1 MVCVC
6 VYVGVCVC
14 IRNIHIDHDIKHSN
28 HDSRRRYVF
37 RKDQHGNRSRM
48 MISRRTRG
56 GEMRRSR
63 YLHGNIMQ
71 GDAGVHGR
79 PYMAPNI
86 SREMT
91 PIKPNMLITGRT
103 LY

>member
-1 MVCVC
+1 
-6 VYVGVCVC
+6 
-14 IRNIHIDHDIKHSN
+14 
-28 HDSRRRYVF
+28 
-37 RKDQHGNRSRM
+37 
-48 MISRRTRG
+48 
-56 GEMRRSR
+56 MRRSR